1 MTSSVKLQINHKIA
15 SPYHPQTNGLQE
27 RFNQTFERALM
38 KCVNEKQNDWDM
50 HIKRILFGYRTSVHA
65 STLVLPIYLDT
76 GPQVKDGATTEENI
90 RVNRESNVRK
100 EGSRGKNGNEHCK
113 SSK

>member
-1 MTSSVKLQINHKIA
+1 MTSSVKLHINHKIA

-27 RFNQTFERALM
+27 RFNQTLEKTLM

-50 HIKRILFGYRTSVHA
+50 RIKRILFGYRTSVHA
-65 STLVLPIYLDT
+65 STDLAPFTAMFRRDPVLPIYLDT

-90 RVNRESNVRK
+90 RVNRE
-100 EGSRGKNGNEHCK
+100 
-113 SSK
+113 